1 MLVYATAM
9 GSLTRTAR
17 AEFYIVR
24 RPIPTGKP
32 KFKAPTASGS
42 RPYFSPLMP
51 DGYLEDITI
60 PLVLIEGPVKV
71 DSCYEHIPVG
81 FCFVGLTGT
90 WNIVDRRGDDGVWKE
105 ENDTRVLPEL
115 KAIPMKGRQVHRPVR
130 LRYRRQLIS
139 RQSRQVHANWAATG
153 TGGAAPHKVCC
164 RCEPDGRKNGAD
176 DFLVRHGAPM
186 LIERLLSPKVIGWP
200 LPAPLLTNDGDLRSD
215 YDATEEQELIEHL
228 SKITD
233 IQLMDSTLRRVSKK
247 IGRKY
252 DELLAL
258 VEDNRAGD
266 EDRGFLCSDEDLEQS
281 DIDSKW
287 IVPDVAPW

>member
-1 MLVYATAM
+1 
-9 GSLTRTAR
+9 
-17 AEFYIVR
+17 
-24 RPIPTGKP
+24 
-32 KFKAPTASGS
+32 
-42 RPYFSPLMP
+42 MP

-71 DSCYEHIPVG
+71 DSCYEHIPTAY
-81 FCFVGLTGT
+81 CFVGLTGT

-115 KAIPMKGRQVHRPVR
+115 KAIPMKGRQVIVLFDSDIADNSSSPMPPSSSPTGPEGEAQRPTR
-130 LRYRRQLIS
+130 
-139 RQSRQVHANWAATG
+139 
-153 TGGAAPHKVCC
+153 C
-164 RCEPDGRKNGAD
+164 RCPMNRMVSKNGAD

-258 VEDNRAGD
+258 VEDCRSGTT
-266 EDRGFLCSDEDLEQS
+266 
-281 DIDSKW
+281 
-287 IVPDVAPW
+287 